1 MVMAWDY
8 DVSALRGVLRRQHVL
23 FVLLMR
29 RRPPRSTRTDTRLSY
44 TTPFLSAVGSAR
56 GLRAQAGA
64 DSALPAPLPPPPP
77 DDDDELVGPLSADQA
92 ALRPRSAAA
101 PKPKVLLIFCAAA
114 PFAAAAMPPTL
125 DPPVSRPSCA
135 AVDAAAPIDVQI
147 GRAHDWNPVTNA
159 P

>member
-1 MVMAWDY
+1 MRISDWSS
-8 DVSALRGVLRRQHVL
+8 DVCSSDLVC
-23 FVLLMR
+23 
-29 RRPPRSTRTDTRLSY
+29 
-44 TTPFLSAVGSAR
+44 SAR
-56 GLRAQAGA
+56 RLRAQAGA

-135 AVDAAAPIDVQI
+135 AVDAAEPIDVPARIALSAQI
-147 GRAHDWNPVTNA
+147 GRAHV
-159 P
+159 